1 MQIPVAHSLR
11 GRFLLLVGGIFL
23 AVLALAAGSFLLV
36 TRGIIT
42 DLGGDYAAQYANRKN
57 GEILAKVD
65 REVVLARKLAD
76 SSILRRWCLDESN
89 PELRTLALEELESY
103 RKLFAEHSVFFVVDA
118 SRHYYFTDAS
128 DAGVEPRVRYTIERG
143 DPTNAWYFDALEHI
157 DDFALHVDNSAQLGV
172 TRVWINAV
180 VKDGDRK
187 VGLGGTGLDLTE
199 FIKDVVHS
207 TQPGVE
213 TILVDSRGFVQ
224 GYSDVALM
232 EANAKILDESKRL
245 QVFSLLDSDVDR
257 TLLRERLARLA
268 SGTTAVEI
276 FRLGVGGRNMLAAAT
291 YMKGID
297 WAALILVDPSQV
309 IQFHRFTPILLLLGG
324 AMLATILLVSW
335 SLDRLVLIRL
345 ARLTGSTREIA
356 AGRYDLALPVDRPD
370 EIGVLTESF
379 NHMTATVLDY
389 TRDLERKV
397 DQRTTELTETNQL
410 LHTSNRML
418 TDSISYAR
426 LIQGA
431 LLAKPQ
437 EIEALLPDSVVIW
450 RPRNVV
456 GGDFYA
462 LYPDTSGAFLVAVA
476 DCTGHGVPGAFM
488 TMAAKAL
495 LDRAVAEHGI
505 HDPAVLL
512 TELNHSV
519 RALLAREGQGGRN
532 GLDLALVT
540 VARDRSSLRFAG
552 ARLPLWIQTSDGR
565 ITAVPGDR
573 QSLGYSGTDP
583 DFVFSNRDL
592 AVDPDDRVF
601 LLSDGILDQPFGSK
615 GFGLGGR
622 RLQEALARWR
632 HEPIQT
638 LEAHL
643 DGLLHQYEG
652 AISQRDDITLVGFRL
667 GAGAA
672 EKEAP

>member
-23 AVLALAAGSFLLV
+23 AVGALAAGSFLLV
-36 TRGIIT
+36 TRSLIT
-42 DLGGDYAAQYANRKN
+42 DLGGDYAAQYANRKK
-57 GEILAKVD
+57 GDILAKVD

-76 SSILRRWCLDESN
+76 SSILRRWSLDESN
-89 PELRTLALEELESY
+89 PELRSLAMEELESY
-103 RKLFAEHSVFFVVDA
+103 RRLFAEHSVFFVVDA

-128 DAGVEPRVRYTIERG
+128 DAGGELLVRYTIEPG
-143 DPTNAWYFDALEHI
+143 DPTTAWYFDALEHI

-172 TRVWINAV
+172 TRVWVNAV
-180 VKDGDRK
+180 VKDRDRK
-187 VGLGGTGLDLTE
+187 VGLGGTGLDLTAFLRE
-199 FIKDVVHS
+199 VVHS
-207 TQPGVE
+207 SQPGVE
-213 TILVDSRGFVQ
+213 TILLDGRGFVQ
-224 GYSDVALM
+224 GCSDLALM

-245 QVFSLLDSDVDR
+245 RVFSMLDSDADR
-257 TLLRERLARLA
+257 AVLQDRLASLA
-268 SGTTAVEI
+268 SGTTAVET
-276 FRLGVGGRNMLAAAT
+276 FRLGVGGRSMLAAAT
-291 YMKGID
+291 YMKEID

-309 IQFHRFTPILLLLGG
+309 IHFRRFVPILLLLGG
-324 AMLATILLVSW
+324 ALLATILLVSW
-335 SLDRLVLIRL
+335 SLDRLVLSRL

-356 AGRYDLALPVDRPD
+356 AGRYDIALPVDRPD
-370 EIGVLTESF
+370 EIGVLTGSF

-397 DQRTTELTETNQL
+397 DQRTAELTRSNQL
-410 LHTSNRML
+410 LDASNRML
-418 TDSISYAR
+418 TDSINYAR

-437 EIEALLPDSVVIW
+437 EIEALLPESVVIW

-462 LYPDTSGAFLVAVA
+462 LYPDLSGAFLVAVA

-495 LDRAVAEHGI
+495 LDRAVAEHGV
-505 HDPAVLL
+505 HDPAALL
-512 TELNHSV
+512 AELNHSV
-519 RALLAREGQGGRN
+519 RSLLAREGQGGRN

-540 VARDRSSLRFAG
+540 VARDRASLRFAG
-552 ARLPLWIQTSDGR
+552 ARLPLWIQARDGR

-583 DFVFSNRDL
+583 EFVFANRDL
-592 AVDPDDRVF
+592 AVGPDDRVF
-601 LLSDGILDQPFGSK
+601 LLTDGILDQPFGSK

-622 RLQEALARWR
+622 RLQEALARWH
-632 HEPIQT
+632 HEPVQT

-643 DGLLHQYEG
+643 DGLLHEYEG
-652 AISQRDDITLVGFRL
+652 AISQRDDITLIGFRL
-667 GAGAA
+667 GAGAVGKG
-672 EKEAP
+672 EP